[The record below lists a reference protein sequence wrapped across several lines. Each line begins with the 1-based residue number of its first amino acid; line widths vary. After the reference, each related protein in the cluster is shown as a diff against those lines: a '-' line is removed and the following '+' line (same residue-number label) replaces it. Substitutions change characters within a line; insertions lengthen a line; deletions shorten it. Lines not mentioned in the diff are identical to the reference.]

1 MRVAVIGTGH
11 VGLVT
16 AATMASIGHDVVGID
31 DDRQKVDLLRSGGMP
46 FYERGLEALVHEQVA
61 AGRLRFAH
69 DPAEA
74 LPGIE
79 VAFVCVGTPQ
89 GPEGEANL
97 AAVEAAARAIGT
109 HATGDMVVV
118 HKSTVPVQTAERVD
132 KVLRRVSGHR
142 FWVVSNPEFLRE
154 GTAVEDSLR
163 PDRILVGSDEERA
176 FGVMREL
183 FAPLLGEG
191 PLYFETDLRTAELA
205 KHACNAFL
213 AMKISYVN
221 ALARVCEA
229 SGADVMAVAAIMGAD
244 RRIGGSFLDAGL
256 GWGGYCLPKD
266 VAAFRAQTAR
276 VGYEFRLLE
285 EVARINVEAIDA
297 AFEKVSEAL
306 WNLEGK
312 RIAMLGLSFKA
323 GTDDVRESPALRLAA
338 RLLEAGATVVGTDP
352 QANQVALEELP
363 GLQVASDAYEAATGA
378 HALVIGTEWREF
390 ASLDLERLKGIM
402 THAIIVDGR
411 NLLDPTVVADSGFT
425 YLPVGRPA
433 INL

>member
-338 RLLEAGATVVGTDP
+338 RLLEAGAIVVGTDP

-411 NLLDPTVVADSGFT
+411 NLLDPAVVADSGFT